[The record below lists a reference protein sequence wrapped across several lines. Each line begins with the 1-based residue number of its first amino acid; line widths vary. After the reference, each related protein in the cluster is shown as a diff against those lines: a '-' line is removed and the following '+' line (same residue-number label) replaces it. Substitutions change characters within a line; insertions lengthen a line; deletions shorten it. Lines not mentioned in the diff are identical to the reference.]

1 METLERKMTAKEYLL
16 QYQVAKSRARRKRE
30 QIEKLRADLLPSGI
44 SYDGMPGGNGG
55 KTMAD
60 AFAKLDEMETEL
72 RAQIQEA
79 EETAV
84 EVMATIEKVED
95 ERYRAILHDRYIL
108 ELNWDEIASKE
119 GYSGRYLYKVH
130 GWALKKIENILKKG
144 H

>member
-1 METLERKMTAKEYLL
+1 MTAKEYLL

-72 RAQIQEA
+72 RAQIQDA
-79 EETAV
+79 EETAI

-108 ELNWDEIASKE
+108 GMRWEDIAE
-119 GYSGRYLYKVH
+119 CENYSFRHVTKLH
-130 GWALKKIENILKKG
+130 GGALKKIDKILKDAPQCPI
-144 H
+144 